1 MDEIT
6 QNPFNDIREA
16 KTLKYMMRRKD
27 GSLYE
32 FDMSILTKPFEE
44 MSNMELV
51 LAWIK
56 AHQIFDLLEKK
67 MQAYTETD
75 EYSFRDWKKAVKLD
89 KETYAVERLAEEFLF
104 EKFQM
109 ESHILESKSER
120 LQSARLGLHPGEWV
134 QTPATVLCPWDDE
147 NYNPGYVYSYRIL
160 QPKIKKHTGEGSVDI
175 TEFLVSDITGRSQDE
190 KQKRRLLIEFNTYTA
205 STSGSHYKKK
215 WPYAMMI
222 TRTKDGLRIMW
233 VRVRGKKGQKFIFGA
248 SYSMMERKKLVP
260 KVGRSAGTNPIPLRI
275 YEYLHQTTEVADWL
289 PITKYITATR
299 MNFDIAMLH
308 PFGIDMSL
316 LYWVGGCMDVK
327 EIINK
332 AYGKSGVNGVTKH
345 MFGGRNN
352 IDSLVKL
359 RVAIWWAR
367 VLRDFP
373 STVFNNID
381 LDLHFPPN
389 LSAITTHPL
398 PLVMIKTEEETRR
411 FFKMFGAKQAYI
423 DDLMDPTK
431 EDDTYYLDRYAHR
444 LYTPISYMQDVVSA
458 MKSITNKT
466 HRTAIITHVKNNS
479 MTIREI
485 HDYVIAEHAKIKQ
498 ENRKL
503 KNTVFNKK
511 FLKHQGTWINDDIQ
525 VIVPTQTHDLVEW
538 GAAQENCI
546 GTYGDIVV
554 NGSSMILGFKDRKGN
569 WIGHAEITSAMQLRQ
584 LLGRF
589 NAALEDE
596 HRKPIVKFINQK
608 LDVNVSSTYLGAN

>member
-1 MDEIT
+1 MSDHPVPSTHYQSVNGEPIPIPIFIPPTQEVVSMDEIT

-248 SYSMMERKKLVP
+248 SYSMMERKKLQVP
-260 KVGRSAGTNPIPLRI
+260 IQFPCGFMSTFIRQLR
-275 YEYLHQTTEVADWL
+275 LQTGCRLQST
-289 PITKYITATR
+289 
-299 MNFDIAMLH
+299 
-308 PFGIDMSL
+308 SL
-316 LYWVGGCMDVK
+316 LRG
-327 EIINK
+327 
-332 AYGKSGVNGVTKH
+332 
-345 MFGGRNN
+345 
-352 IDSLVKL
+352 
-359 RVAIWWAR
+359 
-367 VLRDFP
+367 
-373 STVFNNID
+373 
-381 LDLHFPPN
+381 
-389 LSAITTHPL
+389 
-398 PLVMIKTEEETRR
+398 
-411 FFKMFGAKQAYI
+411 
-423 DDLMDPTK
+423 
-431 EDDTYYLDRYAHR
+431 
-444 LYTPISYMQDVVSA
+444 
-458 MKSITNKT
+458 
-466 HRTAIITHVKNNS
+466 
-479 MTIREI
+479 
-485 HDYVIAEHAKIKQ
+485 
-498 ENRKL
+498 
-503 KNTVFNKK
+503 
-511 FLKHQGTWINDDIQ
+511 
-525 VIVPTQTHDLVEW
+525 
-538 GAAQENCI
+538 
-546 GTYGDIVV
+546 
-554 NGSSMILGFKDRKGN
+554 
-569 WIGHAEITSAMQLRQ
+569 
-584 LLGRF
+584 
-589 NAALEDE
+589 
-596 HRKPIVKFINQK
+596 
-608 LDVNVSSTYLGAN
+608 